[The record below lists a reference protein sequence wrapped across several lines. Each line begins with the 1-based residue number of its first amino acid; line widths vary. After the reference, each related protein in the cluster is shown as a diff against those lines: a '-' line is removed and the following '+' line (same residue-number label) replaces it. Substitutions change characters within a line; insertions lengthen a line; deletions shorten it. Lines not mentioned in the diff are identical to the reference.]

1 MNITNRVKKN
11 MNFLFTK
18 LEKKVKFLQSYNFVR
33 LKNKNHIN
41 KKHTN
46 LFLYII
52 YEFSNKKSI

>member
-52 YEFSNKKSI
+52 K